1 MDVLKQLARRYVPR
15 GLRQALRNVTNEA
28 VIARRHQGGRRAAR
42 QYQGARDLRVH
53 LGSGSQPKR
62 GWINVDLF
70 ADADVNLDL
79 REDLPFPDG
88 SASLVYSEHVLEHFT
103 YPQEVQHIVR
113 EVGRILA
120 PGGVFKLV
128 VPDAGRALRAYGT
141 GDTGFFAARGVRSYL
156 AREHPTP
163 MHIVNYICRQDGQHK
178 YAYDEET
185 LAQILEGAGF
195 VARRRPF
202 DPALDS
208 ARRYAANSLY
218 MEATKPATDTAAAAI
233 PNLAIK

>member
-15 GLRQALRNVTNEA
+15 GLRQALQ
-28 VIARRHQGGRRAAR
+28 RR
-42 QYQGARDLRVH
+42 
-53 LGSGSQPKR
+53 S
-62 GWINVDLF
+62 F
-70 ADADVNLDL
+70 ADADVHLDL

-128 VPDAGRALRAYGT
+128 VPDVGRALQAYGT
-141 GDTGFFAARGVRSYL
+141 GDTGFFAARGLRSYL
-156 AREHPTP
+156 ARERPTP

-178 YAYDEET
+178 SPTTRRPSRRSWRVPGLSPAAGLRSGPRLRAPIRGQQSLHGSHEARDGHGRRGHSQPRDQVSRT
-185 LAQILEGAGF
+185 APTGSLSRGAG
-195 VARRRPF
+195 ARRLLS
-202 DPALDS
+202 DAS
-208 ARRYAANSLY
+208 IRRRSRSDGRS
-218 MEATKPATDTAAAAI
+218 MT
-233 PNLAIK
+233 